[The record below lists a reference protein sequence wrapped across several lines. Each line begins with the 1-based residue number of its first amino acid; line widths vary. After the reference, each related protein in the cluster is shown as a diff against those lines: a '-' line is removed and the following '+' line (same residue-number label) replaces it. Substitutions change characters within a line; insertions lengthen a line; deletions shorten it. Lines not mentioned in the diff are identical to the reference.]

1 MWPQEYIGADKLG
14 RDVGFLKEGFEMME
28 ARPATRDV
36 FTRVEEGVERIAAE
50 NKRRTT
56 DEKEICYSEVNDHM
70 HPHNVRGA
78 LEAHDEKFHKAWKK
92 KKECEKVYNPMP
104 FSNLF
109 PTHRI
114 YNRAQAFP
122 AITYSVAT
130 SYPDPHIDLR
140 RPPMSTITTRN
151 LAHDTIMKNHRRV
164 SMLTIDT
171 LAIA

>member
-1 MWPQEYIGADKLG
+1 MSAYSHVAQEYIGADKLG

-50 NKRRTT
+50 IKRRTT

-92 KKECEKVYNPMP
+92 KKECEKVYKYIRPCWLSP
-104 FSNLF
+104 PSSHSWRSLL
-109 PTHRI
+109 T
-114 YNRAQAFP
+114 RALKRRWLMSSP
-122 AITYSVAT
+122 IIV
-130 SYPDPHIDLR
+130 PKLR
-140 RPPMSTITTRN
+140 
-151 LAHDTIMKNHRRV
+151 LA
-164 SMLTIDT
+164 L
-171 LAIA
+171 